1 MEKSNLDIIRALLGL
16 EVKKNFKFA
25 SATLIDGTKVETSEG
40 QELVEGSTL
49 YVVNEDGS
57 KSLAPVGVHQTET
70 AQIEVGNDGMIVSI
84 TEKEALEEETITEE
98 KPIAEEVIIEIVEK
112 VIEEK
117 MGKVKETIELFISEL
132 EAVKSE
138 MGKMKNKYEAFT
150 KQPAAEP
157 VKSIFTE
164 EKTDIADRR
173 LNFLKN
179 HKKELFN

>member
-1 MEKSNLDIIRALLGL
+1 MEKSNLDIIRTLLGL
-16 EVKKNFKFA
+16 EVKKNLKFA
-25 SATLIDGTKVETSEG
+25 TGTLVDGTKIETPDETFT
-40 QELVEGSTL
+40 VGSVV
-49 YVVNEDGS
+49 YVVNQDGS
-57 KSLAPVGVHQTET
+57 KSLAPAGVHQTET

-84 TEKEALEEETITEE
+84 TDKQALQEEKVFEEE

-117 MGKVKETIELFISEL
+117 MGKIKETLELFVSEL

-138 MGKMKNKYEAFT
+138 MGKMKNKYEAFS

-157 VKSIFTE
+157 VKSIFTKDTE
-164 EKTDIADRR
+164 DIADRR
-173 LNFLKN
+173 MNFLKN